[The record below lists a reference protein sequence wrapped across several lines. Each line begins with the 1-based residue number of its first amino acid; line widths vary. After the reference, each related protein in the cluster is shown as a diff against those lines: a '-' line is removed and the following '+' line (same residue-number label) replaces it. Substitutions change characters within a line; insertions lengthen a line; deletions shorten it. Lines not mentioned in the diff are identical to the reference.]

1 MPPDG
6 CTGSRARGKNLPSC
20 ALYYLRI
27 PLEEFR
33 FEKGFLMEESATLPP
48 SLEDVMLGPKQGGTE
63 IYFIRHADAL
73 PDAAEVV
80 LGHYDEQS
88 LSELGRKQAQALAEG
103 LQGVTLT
110 AIYSAPLG
118 RARQTAA
125 PLAESKGLEVQIE
138 PELRE
143 VELGQLHPN
152 VTEGVSPEEYAEALK
167 ARLREIAAI
176 AIGEGGWGSI
186 SGAEPSAALR
196 ERITV
201 AVNGIVARHPGVS
214 VALVSHA
221 GVINAYFA
229 AILGLQRDYFFPTAN
244 TSISVVRVKEPNTLI
259 MALNDI
265 AHLRA
270 AGLFPPK

>member
-1 MPPDG
+1 
-6 CTGSRARGKNLPSC
+6 
-20 ALYYLRI
+20 
-27 PLEEFR
+27 
-33 FEKGFLMEESATLPP
+33 MEESASLPP
-48 SLEDVMLGPKQGGTE
+48 SLDDVMLSPKQGGTE

-73 PDAAEVV
+73 PDATEVV
-80 LGHYDEQS
+80 LGHYDQQS
-88 LSELGRKQAQALAEG
+88 LSEVGRKQAQALAEG
-103 LQGVTLT
+103 LREVKLA

-118 RARQTAA
+118 RARQTAM

-138 PELRE
+138 PGLRE
-143 VELGQLHPN
+143 VELGPLHPN
-152 VTEGVSPEEYAEALK
+152 VSESVTPAEYAEALK
-167 ARLREIAAI
+167 ARLREIAVI

-186 SGAEPSAALR
+186 PGAEPSAALR
-196 ERITV
+196 ARVTATV
-201 AVNGIVARHPGVS
+201 TGVVARHQGES

-244 TSISVVRVKEPNTLI
+244 TAISVVRVKGPNALI

-270 AGLFPPK
+270 TGLFPPK

>member
-1 MPPDG
+1 
-6 CTGSRARGKNLPSC
+6 
-20 ALYYLRI
+20 
-27 PLEEFR
+27 
-33 FEKGFLMEESATLPP
+33 MEESASLPP
-48 SLEDVMLGPKQGGTE
+48 SLEDVMLGPRQGGTE
-63 IYFIRHADAL
+63 VYLIRHADAL

-103 LQGVTLT
+103 LKGVTFA
-110 AIYSAPLG
+110 AIYSAPLD

-125 PLAESKGLEVQIE
+125 PLAESKGLEIQVE
-138 PELRE
+138 PGLRE
-143 VELGQLHPN
+143 VGLGPLHPD
-152 VTEGVSPEEYAEALK
+152 VAEGAAPEEYAEALK
-167 ARLREIAAI
+167 VRLREIAAI

-186 SGAEPSAALR
+186 PGAEPSAALR
-196 ERITV
+196 GRITT
-201 AVNGIVARHPGVS
+201 AVNGIVARHPGEA

-221 GVINAYFA
+221 GAINAYFA

-244 TSISVVRVKEPNTLI
+244 TAISVVRVKGANSLI

-270 AGLFPPK
+270 AGLFPPKQSER

>member
-1 MPPDG
+1 
-6 CTGSRARGKNLPSC
+6 
-20 ALYYLRI
+20 
-27 PLEEFR
+27 
-33 FEKGFLMEESATLPP
+33 MEESASMPP

-88 LSELGRKQAQALAEG
+88 LSELGRKQAQALADG
-103 LQGVTLT
+103 LRDVSFT
-110 AIYSAPLG
+110 AIYSAPLE

-125 PLAESKGLEVQIE
+125 PLAKAKELAVQIE
-138 PELRE
+138 PGLRE
-143 VELGQLHPN
+143 VELGLLRPN
-152 VTEGVSPEEYAEALK
+152 VAEGVSPEEYAEALK
-167 ARLREIAAI
+167 ARMREIAAI

-186 SGAEPSAALR
+186 PGAEPSAALR
-196 ERITV
+196 GRIT
-201 AVNGIVARHPGVS
+201 ATVNSIVARHPGES

-221 GVINAYFA
+221 GAINAYFA
-229 AILGLQRDYFFPTAN
+229 AILGLRRDYFFPTAN
-244 TSISVVRVKEPNTLI
+244 TAISVVRVKGPNSLI

-270 AGLFPPK
+270 AGLFPPKQSER

>member
-1 MPPDG
+1 MA
-6 CTGSRARGKNLPSC
+6 S
-20 ALYYLRI
+20 
-27 PLEEFR
+27 
-33 FEKGFLMEESATLPP
+33 SASLPP

-63 IYFIRHADAL
+63 VYLIRHADAL
-73 PDAAEVV
+73 PDAAEVI

-103 LQGVTLT
+103 LRDLKLAAV
-110 AIYSAPLG
+110 YSAPLG

-138 PELRE
+138 PGLRE
-143 VELGQLHPN
+143 VELGPLQPT
-152 VTEGVSPEEYAEALK
+152 VAPDATPEEYAEALK
-167 ARLREIAAI
+167 ARLREIAVI
-176 AIGEGGWGSI
+176 AIGEGGWSSIPGS
-186 SGAEPSAALR
+186 EPSAALR
-196 ERITV
+196 ARVTA
-201 AVNGIVARHPGVS
+201 AVSQIVARHPGEA

-221 GVINAYFA
+221 GSINAYFA

-244 TSISVVRVKEPNTLI
+244 TAISVVRVKGANTLV

>member
-1 MPPDG
+1 
-6 CTGSRARGKNLPSC
+6 
-20 ALYYLRI
+20 
-27 PLEEFR
+27 
-33 FEKGFLMEESATLPP
+33 MEESASLPP

-63 IYFIRHADAL
+63 VYFIRHADAL

-88 LSELGRKQAQALAEG
+88 LSELGRKQAQALAKG
-103 LQGVTLT
+103 LKSVTFA
-110 AIYSAPLG
+110 AIYSAPLD

-125 PLAESKGLEVQIE
+125 PLAESKGLEVRVE
-138 PELRE
+138 PGLRE
-143 VELGQLHPN
+143 VGLGPLHPD
-152 VTEGVSPEEYAEALK
+152 VAEGATPEEYAEALK

-186 SGAEPSAALR
+186 PGAEPSAALR
-196 ERITV
+196 ERITT
-201 AVNGIVARHPGVS
+201 AVNGIVARHPGEA

-221 GVINAYFA
+221 GAINAYFA
-229 AILGLQRDYFFPTAN
+229 AILDLQRDYFFPTAN
-244 TSISVVRVKEPNTLI
+244 TAISVVRVKGPNTLI

-270 AGLFPPK
+270 AGLFPPKQSER

>member
-1 MPPDG
+1 
-6 CTGSRARGKNLPSC
+6 
-20 ALYYLRI
+20 
-27 PLEEFR
+27 
-33 FEKGFLMEESATLPP
+33 MEESASLPP

-88 LSELGRKQAQALAEG
+88 LSELGRKQAQALGEG
-103 LQGVTLT
+103 LREVKLA

-125 PLAESKGLEVQIE
+125 PLAESKGLEIQIE
-138 PELRE
+138 PGLRE
-143 VELGQLHPN
+143 VELGLLHPS
-152 VTEGVSPEEYAEALK
+152 VAESASPEAYAEALK

-186 SGAEPSAALR
+186 PGAEPSAALR
-196 ERITV
+196 ERIT
-201 AVNGIVARHPGVS
+201 ATVNGIVARHPGES

-221 GVINAYFA
+221 GSINAYFA
-229 AILGLQRDYFFPTAN
+229 SILGLQRDYFFPTAN
-244 TSISVVRVKEPNTLI
+244 TAISVVRVKRANTLI

-270 AGLFPPK
+270 AGLFPPKQSDR

>member
-1 MPPDG
+1 MA
-6 CTGSRARGKNLPSC
+6 S
-20 ALYYLRI
+20 
-27 PLEEFR
+27 
-33 FEKGFLMEESATLPP
+33 SASLPP

-63 IYFIRHADAL
+63 VYLIRHADAL
-73 PDAAEVV
+73 PDAAEVI

-103 LQGVTLT
+103 LRDLKLAAV
-110 AIYSAPLG
+110 YSAPLG

-138 PELRE
+138 PGLRE
-143 VELGQLHPN
+143 VELGPLHPT
-152 VTEGVSPEEYAEALK
+152 VAPDATPEEYAEALK
-167 ARLREIAAI
+167 ARLREIAVI
-176 AIGEGGWGSI
+176 AIGEGGWSSIPGS
-186 SGAEPSAALR
+186 EPSAALR
-196 ERITV
+196 ARVTA
-201 AVNGIVARHPGVS
+201 AVSQIVARHPGEA

-221 GVINAYFA
+221 GSINAYFA

-244 TSISVVRVKEPNTLI
+244 TAISVVRVKGANTLV

>member
-1 MPPDG
+1 
-6 CTGSRARGKNLPSC
+6 
-20 ALYYLRI
+20 
-27 PLEEFR
+27 
-33 FEKGFLMEESATLPP
+33 MEESAALPP

-63 IYFIRHADAL
+63 VYFIRHADAL
-73 PDAAEVV
+73 PDAAEIV

-88 LSELGRKQAQALAEG
+88 LSELGRKQVQALAEG
-103 LQGVTLT
+103 LKGVTFA

-125 PLAESKGLEVQIE
+125 PLAESKGLEIQVE
-138 PELRE
+138 PGLRE
-143 VELGQLHPN
+143 VGLGPLHPD
-152 VTEGVSPEEYAEALK
+152 VAEGAAPEAYAEALK

-186 SGAEPSAALR
+186 PGAEPSAALR
-196 ERITV
+196 ERITT
-201 AVNGIVARHPGVS
+201 AVNDIVARHPGEA

-221 GVINAYFA
+221 GAINAYFA
-229 AILGLQRDYFFPTAN
+229 AILGLRRDYFFPTAN
-244 TSISVVRVKEPNTLI
+244 TSISVVRVKGPNTLI

-270 AGLFPPK
+270 AGLFPPKQSDR

>member
-1 MPPDG
+1 
-6 CTGSRARGKNLPSC
+6 
-20 ALYYLRI
+20 
-27 PLEEFR
+27 
-33 FEKGFLMEESATLPP
+33 MEESASLPP

-63 IYFIRHADAL
+63 MYFIRHADAL

-88 LSELGRKQAQALAEG
+88 LSEVGRKQAQALAEG
-103 LQGVTLT
+103 LREVKLA

-138 PELRE
+138 PGLRE
-143 VELGQLHPN
+143 VDLGPLHPN
-152 VTEGVSPEEYAEALK
+152 VVEGASPQEYAEALK
-167 ARLREIAAI
+167 VRLREIAAI

-186 SGAEPSAALR
+186 PGAEPSAALR
-196 ERITV
+196 ERIT
-201 AVNGIVARHPGVS
+201 ATVNEIVARHPGET

-244 TSISVVRVKEPNTLI
+244 TSISVVRVKGPNTLI

-270 AGLFPPK
+270 AGLFPPKQDNR